1 LPTQGHR
8 RATSQDDDD
17 PNPPRPF
24 RHLRDLVLK
33 HRQCHR
39 PFRRVREN
47 RVISRQPARVGEM
60 RGEQLLA
67 HAGVGKAKVKKAV
80 APGKAAISYGVPVAT
95 MITEWLHC
103 SISDLEAPESFP
115 SLGEGIN
122 FLSLRCCKRLHTTKS
137 GMFQSSIGTRFHA
150 GADPIATTI
159 RLVA

>member
-1 LPTQGHR
+1 
-8 RATSQDDDD
+8 
-17 PNPPRPF
+17 
-24 RHLRDLVLK
+24 
-33 HRQCHR
+33 
-39 PFRRVREN
+39 
-47 RVISRQPARVGEM
+47 M

-80 APGKAAISYGVPVAT
+80 ASGKAAISYGVAVVT
-95 MITEWLHC
+95 MITEWLYC
-103 SISDLEAPESFP
+103 SISNLEPAQSSP

-122 FLSLRCCKRLHTTKS
+122 FLSLISCKRLHTTKP